1 MTGQYIFPSLINN
14 RCGAGVFFGP
24 FREKPYIYLSGYGM
38 NGFGRSYINL
48 YYIRVVLAIFG
59 MRCSMNTNSKD
70 TNKAL

>member
-38 NGFGRSYINL
+38 NGLEGVI
-48 YYIRVVLAIFG
+48 
-59 MRCSMNTNSKD
+59 
-70 TNKAL
+70 